1 MQTFSSNRKHGLRV
15 LLKLH
20 KVPVKKRETGMA
32 QKKKG
37 KRHQQLQNATYR
49 IATIDKLK
57 IAQKFKKTK
66 TCQSY
71 QLIVQIS
78 LSLACKTH

>member
-37 KRHQQLQNATYR
+37 KRHQQLQNRYNRQT
-49 IATIDKLK
+49 KNCPK
-57 IAQKFKKTK
+57 VQKNKNLPVISADCSDF
-66 TCQSY
+66 
-71 QLIVQIS
+71 LIFGV
-78 LSLACKTH
+78 